1 MSPPSATRL
10 ALLRL
15 LAGGGWRSGI
25 DLAQQLGL
33 SRAAVSKQAQSLAR
47 WGVDV
52 QTQRARGYRLS
63 PALDLLDLP
72 RLRQALAG
80 SAAAHDELE
89 LFDTLPSTN
98 AHLMA
103 RIVTGVS
110 GGVGVC
116 LAEHQS
122 AGRGRRGREWHSPFG
137 RNLYVSVAQAYEA
150 GPAALAGLSLAIG
163 AALAEALTGLG
174 VAGIGLKW
182 PNDLLCGGAKLG
194 GILIELQGDTQGPC
208 WAVAGIGLNV
218 NMDANDGAS
227 IDQPWTSLA
236 RLAGRSWDRTAL
248 AAQVI
253 TSVRQVM
260 RGFTATG
267 LAPWL
272 DGFAR
277 FDQLAD
283 RPVQVDWSGERISGV
298 ARGIDARGALLVE
311 CNGERRALW
320 GGEVT
325 VRAGH
330 GPAV

>member
-1 MSPPSATRL
+1 MSLPSATNL

-15 LAGGGWRSGI
+15 LADGNWHSGVH
-25 DLAQQLGL
+25 LAQQMGL
-33 SRAAVSKQAQSLAR
+33 SRAAIWKQAQGLSR
-47 WGVDV
+47 WGVEV
-52 QTQRARGYRLS
+52 HTQRTRGYRLS

-72 RLRQALAG
+72 RLRQALTG
-80 SAAAHDELE
+80 SAAALDEPE

-103 RIVTGVS
+103 RIIAGRRA
-110 GGVGVC
+110 GVC

-122 AGRGRRGREWHSPFG
+122 AGRGRRGRAWHSPFG
-137 RNLYVSVAQAYEA
+137 RNLYVSVAQGYEA

-163 AALAEALTGLG
+163 TALAQMLTGLG

-218 NMDANDGAS
+218 NMDTNDGMS

-236 RLAGRSWDRTAL
+236 RLGGRTWDRTAL

-253 TSVRQVM
+253 TAVRQVM
-260 RGFTATG
+260 AGFPATG

-272 DGFAR
+272 AAYAGF
-277 FDQLAD
+277 DLLAD
-283 RPVQVDWSGERISGV
+283 QPVQVDWAGERITGV
-298 ARGIDARGALLVE
+298 ARGIDASGALLLD
-311 CNGERRALW
+311 CAGARRALW

-325 VRAGH
+325 VRAGR

>member
-1 MSPPSATRL
+1 MSPPSATSL

-15 LAGGGWRSGI
+15 LADGGWRSGV
-25 DLAQQLGL
+25 DLARHLGL
-33 SRAAVSKQAQSLAR
+33 SRAAVSKQAHGLAR
-47 WGVDV
+47 WGLEVH
-52 QTQRARGYRLS
+52 TERARGYRLS
-63 PALDLLDLP
+63 PALTLLDLH

-110 GGVGVC
+110 GGAGVC

-137 RNLYVSVAQAYEA
+137 RNLYVSVAQAFEA

-218 NMDANDGAS
+218 NMDARDGAS

-253 TSVRQVM
+253 SSVRQVM
-260 RGFTATG
+260 CGFPATG

-277 FDQLAD
+277 FDVLAD

-298 ARGIDARGALLVE
+298 ARGIDARGALLVD

>member
-1 MSPPSATRL
+1 MSLPSVTSL

-15 LAGGGWRSGI
+15 LADGGWHSGV
-25 DLAQQLGL
+25 DLARQLGL

-52 QTQRARGYRLS
+52 VTARANGYRLR

-72 RLRQALAG
+72 RLRQALSG
-80 SAAAHDELE
+80 SAAAHDALE

-103 RIVTGVS
+103 RIVS
-110 GGVGVC
+110 GGGAGVC

-122 AGRGRRGREWHSPFG
+122 AGRGRRGRAWHSPFG
-137 RNLYVSVAQAYEA
+137 RNLYLSVAQAYEA

-163 AALAEALTGLG
+163 AALAQLLTALGIAG
-174 VAGIGLKW
+174 VRLKW
-182 PNDLLCGGAKLG
+182 PNDLLCDGRKLG

-218 NMDANDGAS
+218 NMDAKDGAS

-236 RLAGRSWDRTAL
+236 RLADRTWDRTAL
-248 AAQVI
+248 AAQVVS
-253 TSVRQVM
+253 TVRQVM
-260 RGFTATG
+260 AEFPGNG

-272 DGFAR
+272 DAYEQ
-277 FDQLAD
+277 FDLLVGC
-283 RPVQVDWSGERISGV
+283 PVHVDWAGERISGV
-298 ARGIDARGALLVE
+298 ARGIDASGALLVD
-311 CNGERRALW
+311 CDGERRALW

-325 VRAGH
+325 VRAAH
-330 GPAV
+330 GPVV

>member
-1 MSPPSATRL
+1 MSPPSSTSL

-15 LAGGGWRSGI
+15 LAGGGWCSGV
-25 DLAQQLGL
+25 DLARQLGL
-33 SRAAVSKQAQSLAR
+33 SRAAVWKQMQGLSR
-47 WGVDV
+47 WGVEV
-52 QTQRARGYRLS
+52 QAQRARGYRLI
-63 PALDLLDLP
+63 PALDLLDLA

-80 SAAAHDELE
+80 SDQVPDHLE

-103 RIVTGVS
+103 RIVA
-110 GGVGVC
+110 GGGAGVC

-122 AGRGRRGREWHSPFG
+122 AGRGRRGRVWHSPFG
-137 RNLYVSVAQAYEA
+137 RNLYVSVAQAYEV

-163 AALAEALTGLG
+163 TALAQILTGLG
-174 VAGIGLKW
+174 VPDVGLKW
-182 PNDLLCGGAKLG
+182 PNDVLCGGAKLG

-218 NMDANDGAS
+218 NMDAIDGAT

-236 RLAGRSWDRTAL
+236 RVVGRGWDRTAL

-253 TSVRQVM
+253 AAVAPVM
-260 RGFTATG
+260 AGFPATG
-267 LAPWL
+267 LWPWREAYA
-272 DGFAR
+272 GF
-277 FDQLAD
+277 DLLAGN
-283 RPVQVDWSGERISGV
+283 PVQVDWSGERIRGV
-298 ARGIDARGALLVE
+298 ACGINADGALLVDCE
-311 CNGERRALW
+311 GGRRALW

-330 GPAV
+330 GSAV

>member
-1 MSPPSATRL
+1 MSPPSATSL

-15 LAGGGWRSGI
+15 LAGGGWRSGV

-33 SRAAVSKQAQSLAR
+33 SRAAVWKQAQGLSR

-52 QTQRARGYRLS
+52 HAQRARGYRLT
-63 PALDLLDLP
+63 PALDLLDLS

-80 SAAAHDELE
+80 SAAPHDGLE

-103 RIVTGVS
+103 RIVA
-110 GGVGVC
+110 GGGAGVC
-116 LAEHQS
+116 VAEHQS
-122 AGRGRRGREWHSPFG
+122 AGRGRRGRVWHSPFG

-163 AALAEALTGLG
+163 TALVQALTGLG
-174 VAGIGLKW
+174 VAGVGLKW

-218 NMDANDGAS
+218 NMDASDGAS

-236 RLAGRSWDRTAL
+236 RLAGRGWDRTAL

-253 TSVRQVM
+253 TTVGQVM
-260 RGFTATG
+260 SGFPTSG

-272 DGFAR
+272 AAYAGF
-277 FDQLAD
+277 DLLAD
-283 RPVQVDWSGERISGV
+283 RPVQVDWAGERITGV
-298 ARGIDARGALLVE
+298 ARGIDASGALLLD

>member
-1 MSPPSATRL
+1 MTSGAGGRV
-10 ALLRL
+10 RG
-15 LAGGGWRSGI
+15 GGGWHSGV
-25 DLAQQLGL
+25 DLARQLGL

-52 QTQRARGYRLS
+52 QTQRASGYRLR

-72 RLRQALAG
+72 RLRQPLAG
-80 SAAAHDELE
+80 SAAAHDALE

-110 GGVGVC
+110 GGSGVC

-137 RNLYVSVAQAYEA
+137 RNLYLSVAQAYEA

-163 AALAEALTGLG
+163 AALAQLLTALGITG
-174 VAGIGLKW
+174 VGLKW
-182 PNDLLCGGAKLG
+182 PNDLLCGGRKLG

-218 NMDANDGAS
+218 NMDAKEGAS

-248 AAQVI
+248 VAQVVS
-253 TSVRQVM
+253 SVRQVM
-260 RGFTATG
+260 AEFPGNG

-272 DGFAR
+272 DAYEQ
-277 FDQLAD
+277 FDLLVGC
-283 RPVQVDWSGERISGV
+283 PVQVDWAGEHISGI
-298 ARGIDARGALLVE
+298 ARGINPSGALLVD
-311 CNGERRALW
+311 CGGPQRALW

-325 VRAGH
+325 VRAARGS
-330 GPAV
+330 AV